1 MDSGKRIPARPKFQ
15 ERGLVGM
22 GIFHIVGRRIA
33 GIGIGILSL
42 AAAVLLLWMSPSV
55 TRGVVQGLA
64 LCAQSIIPS
73 LFVFMIL
80 AVFLSRSAAGRVL
93 SVLFYPITR
102 WVLRLDPQLGSVIAM
117 SFVGGYPVG
126 ASLLSD
132 LVRRGEVS
140 QETASRMMCFCCNAG
155 PAFVITAVGVQFFGS
170 AKAGLILLASHML
183 SSLAIGWALSFRRPA
198 PNPPKRERKE
208 AALGYSQA
216 FVEAVASASS
226 SILMI
231 CAYVVLFSA
240 VLVLLSDSG
249 ILPGAAAALSTV
261 TGLEESFFTSLLGG
275 LLEVTTGCAALVQA
289 KVGSPLVLASFFLS
303 FSGISIHMQV
313 RHCFRGLQVSLR
325 PFLISRFAGAL
336 LSAGLT
342 WGILRLFP
350 ESVSAGLYY
359 YYPPVPGMN
368 VRSYCA
374 MACLVILCSLFLISI
389 SAGICAISS
398 KLERRRGQKNRGA
411 A

>member
-1 MDSGKRIPARPKFQ
+1 
-15 ERGLVGM
+15 M

-33 GIGIGILSL
+33 GIGIGVLSL

-55 TRGVVQGLA
+55 AKGVLQGLG

-80 AVFLSRSAAGRVL
+80 AVFLSRCAAGKVL
-93 SVLFYPITR
+93 SILFYPVTR
-102 WVLRLDPQLGSVIAM
+102 WVFRLDPRLGSVVAM

-126 ASLLSD
+126 ASLISD

-140 QETASRMMCFCCNAG
+140 ENSAAIMMCFCCNAG

-170 AKAGLILLASHML
+170 AKFGLVLLVSHML
-183 SSLAIGWALSFRRPA
+183 ASLLMGWVLSFRQ
-198 PNPPKRERKE
+198 PKPKASRRGKE
-208 AALGYSQA
+208 EPSLGYSQA

-240 VLVLLSDSG
+240 VLALLSDSG
-249 ILPGAAAALSTV
+249 ILPGAAAALSMA
-261 TGLEESFFTSLLGG
+261 TGLEESFFTSVLGG

-303 FSGISIHMQV
+303 FSGISIHMQI
-313 RHCFRGLQVSLR
+313 RHCFRGLRVSLR
-325 PFLISRFAGAL
+325 PFFISRLAGAL
-336 LSAGLT
+336 LSAGIT
-342 WGILRLFP
+342 WGLLQLFP
-350 ESVSAGLYY
+350 QAVDAGLYY
-359 YYPPVPGMN
+359 YYPPTPGMN

-374 MACLVILCSLFLISI
+374 MACLVILCSLFLMSI

-398 KLERRRGQKNRGA
+398 KLEKRRGEKNRSA